1 MNRLLPIFIKLEN
14 QPCLVIGGGKIAGQ
28 KIKQLLESKADVTV
42 KSLEI
47 SDLLILFRASSPR
60 PGVVILEPGFINFVP
75 LPNPLK
81 NFTIPPTGIACAL
94 KVSKSNKNKHRHVQL
109 KYDLVLLIIK
119 RKAI

>member
-47 SDLLILFRASSPR
+47 SD
-60 PGVVILEPGFINFVP
+60 
-75 LPNPLK
+75 
-81 NFTIPPTGIACAL
+81 
-94 KVSKSNKNKHRHVQL
+94 
-109 KYDLVLLIIK
+109 DL
-119 RKAI
+119 